1 MKQEEL
7 TRLFAGRLRRLLER
21 GNPDWEKLQ
30 EIRLRVNEPFLLL
43 IGGNE
48 YFLGEDGRITGRQ
61 GEACIVTA
69 ERCV

>member
-30 EIRLRVNEPFLLL
+30 EIRLRVNEHFLLL
-43 IGGNE
+43 IRGKE
-48 YFLGEDGRITGRQ
+48 YFLGEDGRIKGRQ
-61 GEACIVTA
+61 GDACIVPP
-69 ERCV
+69 